1 MAHKLDNAMSG
12 FANPSNKAENVA
24 REKPTLR
31 FAHQFRVG
39 RSGTIIIAD
48 ADDEAASLLSY
59 ALKGASVRNPIRRL
73 EDSEAVIRFLS
84 HGETKYSNVID
95 DIPLLLLLD
104 WNMPQTGAI
113 DVLKWI
119 RQQPGYLD
127 LLVIVITES
136 NDPEQKR
143 LAYEAGANWHFVKS
157 ADFTDLMRL
166 VRHIREFWS
175 YAVEPSFYEQLAAR

>member
-1 MAHKLDNAMSG
+1 MAHKLDNAISG
-12 FANPSNKAENVA
+12 LAEPWNKAEFVK

-59 ALKGASVRNPIRRL
+59 ALKGAGVRNPIRRM
-73 EDSEAVIRFLS
+73 EDSEAVIHFLS
-84 HGETKYSNVID
+84 HGEVNYKSDID

-104 WNMPQTGAI
+104 WNMPRSGAI
-113 DVLKWI
+113 DSLKWI
-119 RQQPGYLD
+119 RQQPRYLD

-136 NDPEQKR
+136 NNPEQKR